1 MSSRIRNK
9 INSAIKA
16 DNDLMETEIQ
26 SIEEATREKI
36 RKQVIKHKVRYL
48 LQLEKGEEQI
58 KENILIGQ
66 KLTQECLNKK

>member
-48 LQLEKGEEQI
+48 LQLEKCEEQI

-66 KLTQECLNKK
+66 KLTQE